1 MLADGTNTIVLGSST
16 LGSFPVTTTGT
27 GNDSITL
34 GTGVTT
40 KQTITLLTGDDTVS
54 AIGATGDMTIT
65 IAEDA
70 LDGNDTITGGSGT
83 DTLTITYDTDGA
95 GTDTITAAE
104 MAKVSKIDTI
114 KFASNIEV
122 DSFAL
127 NNANIAK
134 GGTMTIDATLVT
146 SAAATID
153 GSAELDGS
161 ITYKGGGGIDTVTG
175 TAGADTISGN
185 AGADVITGGKGAD
198 AITGGDGADVF
209 TYTAANQS
217 TGTTQDSITDY
228 VQGTDKFAV
237 L

>member
-1 MLADGTNTIVLGSST
+1 MGTDKITLSSVGTLADGDLTNVSNFDTLVLADGTNTIVLGSST
-16 LGSFPVTTTGT
+16 LGGFSMVTTTGT

-70 LDGNDTITGGSGT
+70 LDGNDTITGGRVQ
-83 DTLTITYDTDGA
+83 TLSPLLMIRMVLVL
-95 GTDTITAAE
+95 ILLPQQ
-104 MAKVSKIDTI
+104 KWRRCKIDTI
-114 KFASNIEV
+114 KFASNVEV

-146 SAAATID
+146 AAATID
-153 GSAELDGS
+153 GSTELDGS

-175 TAGADTISGN
+175 TAGADTIS
-185 AGADVITGGKGAD
+185 VMREPT
-198 AITGGDGADVF
+198 
-209 TYTAANQS
+209 
-217 TGTTQDSITDY
+217 
-228 VQGTDKFAV
+228 
-237 L
+237 